1 MLVRGVVMVRFP
13 LASCPAPS
21 LIDAGWLCAD
31 AVVAEPLYIA
41 ALPGTVPGE

>member
-1 MLVRGVVMVRFP
+1 MVRFP
-13 LASCPAPS
+13 LASCPPARA
-21 LIDAGWLCAD
+21 LADAGWLCAD